1 MTKILFLLGIAACL
15 PGALSAQDQA
25 PAETEP
31 ARGRVA
37 WFVCTS
43 IPDGLENPIKTM
55 IGTEVGEV
63 TLSKRSPS
71 EAVKIPDDGLIRLV
85 RQIPNPEDPAKPKY
99 LTLAQATVP
108 EGMNKALLIL
118 VPTSQ
123 KPGEPVFKIRV
134 QDLARFKSGD
144 WMYLN
149 LTALD
154 VRVDMGK
161 TVIPVKSGTTAMFD
175 ASSFKEPA
183 NVPIRY
189 SFLNKED
196 QQWQM
201 LSASTVVIYPT
212 RREICIFSWDERFNR
227 INYHGIT
234 LPMM

>member
-1 MTKILFLLGIAACL
+1 MNHLLCLLGLLAGFVSPL
-15 PGALSAQDQA
+15 FAQEQA
-25 PAETEP
+25 PDGSEP
-31 ARGRVA
+31 TRGRMA

-43 IPDGLENPIKTM
+43 IPEGLENPVATM
-55 IGTEVGEV
+55 SGTDLGEV

-71 EAVKIPDDGLIRLV
+71 EAVKIPEDGIVRLV
-85 RQIPNPEDPAKPKY
+85 RKIPNPEDPEKPKY

-108 EGMNKALLIL
+108 EGVKQALLIL

-123 KPGEPVFKIRV
+123 KPGEMVFNTKV

-149 LTALD
+149 LTTHD

-161 TVIPVKSGTTAMFD
+161 TAIPLKSGAMAIFD
-175 ASSFKEPA
+175 ASSYKEPT
-183 NVPIRY
+183 NLPIRY
-189 SFLNKED
+189 SFFRKED

-201 LSASTVVIYPT
+201 ISASTVVIYPT
-212 RREICIFSWDERFNR
+212 RREMCIFSWDERFNR

-234 LPMM
+234 LPF